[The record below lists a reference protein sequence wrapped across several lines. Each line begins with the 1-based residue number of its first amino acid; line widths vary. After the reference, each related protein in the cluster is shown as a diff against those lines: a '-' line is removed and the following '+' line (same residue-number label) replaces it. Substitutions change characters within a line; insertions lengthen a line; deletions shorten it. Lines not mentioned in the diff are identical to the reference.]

1 MGYFQGFD
9 SLQTMTD
16 PSISD
21 ALTRTLRTVL
31 RPVVRLMLSKG
42 VTLPLAVELM
52 KRVFVQVALEESATD
67 KPVTDSRVSLLTGVH
82 RKDVKRLRNL
92 PNAHA
97 DLPRTVSL
105 GAQLVSL
112 WTRRAPWVDEHGEP
126 RPLPRLASAGGD
138 LSFDALV
145 AAVSK
150 DIRAR
155 PVLDEW
161 LRLGV
166 ARLTDQDEVVLNA
179 AAFVPQEGFEE
190 KLSYLALHVG
200 DHAMAAVENTLGRS
214 DPWFERSVHY
224 RGLSGADVEAL
235 RARASE
241 LGMKALQTLNGE
253 VKDEVSVADA
263 DAVNRRFTFGVY
275 FYADDDE
282 RSEETS

>member
-1 MGYFQGFD
+1 
-9 SLQTMTD
+9 MTD
-16 PSISD
+16 PSIPD

-31 RPVVRLMLSKG
+31 RPVVRLMLARG
-42 VTLPLAVELM
+42 VTLPLAVELL
-52 KRVFVQVALEESATD
+52 KRVFVQVALEESDAG

-92 PNAHA
+92 PSAHA
-97 DLPRTVSL
+97 GLPRTVSL

-112 WTRRAPWVDEHGEP
+112 WTRRAPWVDEHGQP

-145 AAVSK
+145 ATVSK

-166 ARLTDQDEVVLNA
+166 ARLTERDEVVLNA

-224 RGLSGADVEAL
+224 RGLSVSEVDAL
-235 RARASE
+235 RARASD
-241 LGMKALQTLNGE
+241 LGMSALQALNGE
-253 VKDEVSVADA
+253 VKDDTPAADG

-275 FYADDDE
+275 FYADDE
-282 RSEETS
+282 RSEESR

>member
-1 MGYFQGFD
+1 
-9 SLQTMTD
+9 MTD

-31 RPVVRLMLSKG
+31 RPVVRLMLARG
-42 VTLPLAVELM
+42 VTLPLAVELL
-52 KRVFVQVALEESATD
+52 KRVFVQVALEERSAG

-92 PNAHA
+92 SGAHA
-97 DLPRTVSL
+97 DLSRSVSL

-112 WTRRAPWVDEHGEP
+112 WTRRAPWVNEHGQP
-126 RPLPRLASAGGD
+126 RPLPRLASAGGSF
-138 LSFDALV
+138 SFDALV

-166 ARLTDQDEVVLNA
+166 VRLTDQDEVVLNA

-190 KLSYLALHVG
+190 TLSCLALNLG
-200 DHAMAAVENTLGRS
+200 DHAMAAVENALGRS
-214 DPWFERSVHY
+214 DPWFERSVRY
-224 RGLSGADVEAL
+224 RGLSAAAVVAL
-235 RARASE
+235 HERASD
-241 LGMKALQTLNGE
+241 LGMSMMQTLNSE
-253 VKDEVSVADA
+253 MTDDAPVADG
-263 DAVNRRFTFGVY
+263 DAAVRRFTFGLY
-275 FYADDDE
+275 CYADDE
-282 RSEETS
+282 RSGPSR